1 MPETFDLTIDNA
13 ATWWASD
20 FASLD
25 DIAVGLTRHQ
35 RDALTWFARS
45 VRGANRSWY
54 DLTSDDEALPALT
67 STLATIRHEVYRGR
81 GVVLLRGLPFDE
93 LDEDEA
99 AVIAWAVGAHF
110 GRRASQN
117 AYGDLLGR
125 VELNRERDDAWRG
138 YGKSTPSGFHTD
150 HVDGLGLAC
159 VRPAA
164 SGGASRLLSAG
175 AVHNVMAEERPDLLR
190 ALYCGAPMHWYGE
203 PPSPGETVSDFTV
216 PVFSQSQGRIVCVF
230 LPSYMRA
237 AAEETGGTLD
247 PDLEAAFSLFK
258 EISERDG
265 MALEIDLASGDM
277 IVIDNKAVLHG
288 RRAFDADAESAANR
302 LLYRLWFEV
311 EPARPAHAGVV
322 AYYEGLKR
330 AYRDPVLKSA

>member
-1 MPETFDLTIDNA
+1 MPETIDFAIDNA
-13 ATWWASD
+13 ATWRASD
-20 FASLD
+20 FTSLD
-25 DIAVGLTRHQ
+25 DIAVTLTRDQ
-35 RDALTWFARS
+35 RGALTRFARDVS
-45 VRGANRSWY
+45 SANRSWY
-54 DLTSDDEALPALT
+54 DLTPEEETLPALA
-67 STLATIRHEVYRGR
+67 STLASIRNEIYRGR
-81 GVVLLRGLPFDE
+81 GVVLLRGLPFDG

-99 AVIAWAVGAHF
+99 AIIAWAVGAHF

-125 VELNRERDDAWRG
+125 VEINRERDDAWRG

-175 AVHNVMAEERPDLLR
+175 AVHNVMAAERPDLLQ
-190 ALYCGAPMHWYGE
+190 ALYRGAPMHWFGE
-203 PPSPGETVSDFTV
+203 PPSPGEKVSGFTV
-216 PVFSQSQGRIVCVF
+216 PVFSQSDGRIVCVF

-237 AAEETGGTLD
+237 AAEETGGALD
-247 PDLEAAFSLFK
+247 AELEEAFALFK

-265 MALEIDLASGDM
+265 MALEIDLAAGEM

-288 RRAFDADAESAANR
+288 RRAFDADAEGAANR

-311 EPARPAHAGVV
+311 EPGRPAHPGIV

>member
-1 MPETFDLTIDNA
+1 MPETITLPIDNA
-13 ATWWASD
+13 ATWRASD

-25 DIAVGLTRHQ
+25 DIAFDLTRGQ
-35 RDALTWFARS
+35 QDALTRFARS
-45 VRGANRSWY
+45 VRRANRSWY
-54 DLTSDDEALPALT
+54 DLTPDEEALP
-67 STLATIRHEVYRGR
+67 SLASSLASMRDETYRGR

-93 LDEDEA
+93 LDEDES

-175 AVHNVMAEERPDLLR
+175 AVHNVMAAECPDLLR
-190 ALYCGAPMHWYGE
+190 ALYRGAPMHWFGE
-203 PPSPGETVSDFTV
+203 PPSPGEKVSGFTV
-216 PVFSQSQGRIVCVF
+216 PVFSQSEGRIVCVF

-237 AAEETGGTLD
+237 AAEETGGALD
-247 PDLEAAFSLFK
+247 PDLEDAFASFK

-265 MALEIDLASGDM
+265 MALEIDLAAGDM

-288 RRAFDADAESAANR
+288 RRAFDADVEGAGNR
-302 LLYRLWFEV
+302 LLYRLWFEA
-311 EPARPAHAGVV
+311 EPARPAHPGVV